1 MTGAVTF
8 DIYLLGLA
16 DPTPDHRARLVD
28 AVCQLTGRAEADLK
42 AALLE
47 PERPLF
53 AGLSSERLHQVVEAL
68 DLAGARIEI
77 RPVHGGPGAVE
88 TAGPVSECPRCNFSV
103 TPEMEECPRCGLVF
117 AKWEREQIQ
126 KMQRERRLE
135 EALSQAVQAR
145 REWDQRAKVYLER
158 HPFPEQD
165 ERGFEKHLNREE
177 IPFQRLESEQGP
189 LLMTSRRLL
198 VLREGT
204 VVSIP
209 YELIADVDMGGGLVV
224 KKNQVRMQ
232 LTFHGPIKVGDKEVK
247 SLAFNLDKESSF
259 HKDLVM
265 DWAFARKFICGA
277 CGARDLDFRIQGG
290 KPHARCMHCATD
302 HEIDTEE
309 AVAIPIL
316 HD

>member
-1 MTGAVTF
+1 MTGAVSF
-8 DIYLLGLA
+8 DIYLLGLK

-28 AVCQLTGRAEADLK
+28 AVCQLTGRAEADLR

-47 PERPLF
+47 PGRPLF
-53 AGLSSERLHQVVEAL
+53 AGLSHEKIREVVDAL
-68 DLAGARIEI
+68 DMAGARIEI
-77 RPVHGGPGAVE
+77 RPVHTGPGVAE
-88 TAGPVSECPRCNFSV
+88 GPGVTKECPRCNFPV
-103 TPEMEECPRCGLVF
+103 TPDLEECPKCGLVF

-135 EALSQAVQAR
+135 EALNQAVQAR
-145 REWDQRAKVYLER
+145 REWDQRAKMYLER

-165 ERGFEKHLNREE
+165 ERDFEKHLTREE

-189 LLMTSRRLL
+189 LLMTSRRLM
-198 VLREGT
+198 VIKEE
-204 VVSIP
+204 VFVSIP
-209 YELIADVDMGGGLVV
+209 YELISDVDLGGGLVV
-224 KKNQVRMQ
+224 KKDRLRMQ
-232 LTFHGPIKVGDKEVK
+232 LTFHGPIQVGEKAVK

-265 DWAFARKFICGA
+265 DWAFARNFNCGS
-277 CGARDLDFRIQGG
+277 CGARDLDFRVQNG
-290 KPHARCMHCATD
+290 KTHARCMHCATD
-302 HEIDTEE
+302 HEIDAEE

>member
-1 MTGAVTF
+1 MSGAVSF
-8 DIYLLGLA
+8 DIYLLGMK
-16 DPTPDHRARLVD
+16 DPSPDNRARLVD
-28 AVCQLTGRAEADLK
+28 AVCQLTGRAESDLR

-53 AGLSSERLHQVVEAL
+53 AGLSQQRIREVVEAL
-68 DLAGARIEI
+68 DMAGARIEI
-77 RPVHGGPGAVE
+77 RPLHSAPGAPEAPGV
-88 TAGPVSECPRCNFSV
+88 ASECPRCNFSV
-103 TPEMEECPRCGLVF
+103 TPDLEECPRCGLVF

-135 EALSQAVQAR
+135 EALNQAVQAR
-145 REWDQRAKVYLER
+145 REWDGRAKMYLER

-189 LLMTSRRLL
+189 LLMTSRRLM

-204 VVSIP
+204 FLSIP
-209 YELIADVDMGGGLVV
+209 YELISDVDTGGGLLV
-224 KKNQVRMQ
+224 KKDRVRMQ
-232 LTFHGPIKVGDKEVK
+232 LSFHGPLQVDDKAVK
-247 SLAFNLDKESSF
+247 SLAFELDKESSF

-265 DWAFARKFICGA
+265 DWAFARNFICGS
-277 CGARDLDFRIQGG
+277 CGARDLDYRVQNG
-290 KPHARCMHCATD
+290 KNHARCMHCATD
-302 HEIDTEE
+302 HEIDLEE

-316 HD
+316 HE